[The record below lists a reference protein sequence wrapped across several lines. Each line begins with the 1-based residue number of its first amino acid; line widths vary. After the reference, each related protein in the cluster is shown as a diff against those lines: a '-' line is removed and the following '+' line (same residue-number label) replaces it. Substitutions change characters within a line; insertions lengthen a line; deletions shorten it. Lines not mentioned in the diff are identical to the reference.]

1 MKVKF
6 KIKFLK
12 LSKKTEVVFYA
23 TGLKS
28 FENGI
33 MQKKKKKKKKK
44 KHNLDFQTD
53 VYAAYNKR
61 IKITD

>member
-1 MKVKF
+1 MLF
-6 KIKFLK
+6 
-12 LSKKTEVVFYA
+12 FYA

-28 FENGI
+28 SENGI
-33 MQKKKKKKKKK
+33 MQKKKKN
-44 KHNLDFQTD
+44 NLDFQTD

>member
-23 TGLKS
+23 IGLKS
-28 FENGI
+28 SENGI
-33 MQKKKKKKKKK
+33 MQKKKKK

-53 VYAAYNKR
+53 V
-61 IKITD
+61 

>member
-6 KIKFLK
+6 KIKIFK
-12 LSKKTEVVFYA
+12 AIQKVDAVFYA

-28 FENGI
+28 SENGI
-33 MQKKKKKKKKK
+33 MQKKKKN
-44 KHNLDFQTD
+44 NLDFQTD

>member
-28 FENGI
+28 SENGI
-33 MQKKKKKKKKK
+33 MQKK

-53 VYAAYNKR
+53 VYVAYNKR

>member
-23 TGLKS
+23 IGLKS
-28 FENGI
+28 SENGI
-33 MQKKKKKKKKK
+33 MQKKKKTQPRFS
-44 KHNLDFQTD
+44 N
-53 VYAAYNKR
+53 
-61 IKITD
+61 

>member
-1 MKVKF
+1 MLF
-6 KIKFLK
+6 
-12 LSKKTEVVFYA
+12 FYA

-28 FENGI
+28 SENGI
-33 MQKKKKKKKKK
+33 MQKKK

-53 VYAAYNKR
+53 VYVAYNKR

>member
-28 FENGI
+28 SENGI
-33 MQKKKKKKKKK
+33 MQKKK

-53 VYAAYNKR
+53 IYAAYNKR

>member
-6 KIKFLK
+6 KIKIFK
-12 LSKKTEVVFYA
+12 AIQKVDAVFYA

-28 FENGI
+28 SENGI
-33 MQKKKKKKKKK
+33 MQKKKKKN
-44 KHNLDFQTD
+44 NLDFQTD

>member
-28 FENGI
+28 SENGI
-33 MQKKKKKKKKK
+33 MQKKK

-53 VYAAYNKR
+53 VYVAYNKR

>member
-28 FENGI
+28 SENGI
-33 MQKKKKKKKKK
+33 MKKKK

>member
-28 FENGI
+28 SENGI
-33 MQKKKKKKKKK
+33 MQKKKN
-44 KHNLDFQTD
+44 NLDFQTD

>member
-1 MKVKF
+1 MLF
-6 KIKFLK
+6 
-12 LSKKTEVVFYA
+12 FYA

-28 FENGI
+28 SENGI
-33 MQKKKKKKKKK
+33 MQKKKN
-44 KHNLDFQTD
+44 NLDFQTD

>member
-28 FENGI
+28 SENGI
-33 MQKKKKKKKKK
+33 MQKKKKN
-44 KHNLDFQTD
+44 NLDFQTD